1 MRGEIL
7 WTPPP
12 VESSRVGAFL
22 AWLARTRGLTFADYH
37 ALWRWSVDDLAGF
50 WGAVWSYF
58 EIGHGTPTS
67 VLAERVMPGARWFP
81 GVTLNFAEASLRGD
95 GDDVVVLAR
104 SQTRAATELTRGEL
118 RDAVARAR
126 AGLERLGVR
135 PGDRVAAYLP
145 NIPEALI
152 AMLATTSLGAVWAAC
167 SPEFGVESVLDRFRQ
182 IEPTVLIAV
191 DGYRYGKKTIE
202 RAAAVAR
209 LRAGLP
215 TLRATVGV
223 PYLAAS
229 PVADLTWA
237 ELIAAE
243 AAPRYTQVP
252 FDHPLWILFSSGTTG
267 LPKAIT
273 HGHGGVTIELAKSA
287 SVHGNLGPGDRY
299 FVHCTTSWVMWNLL
313 VGALVVGAAIV
324 LFDGDPNAPDE
335 QALWQV
341 VEETGFACGS
351 SLVVNHRAKGYLP
364 RARFD
369 LTKLR
374 GVFCTGSP
382 LPAEGFRWIYEAVND
397 TVYLQSSS
405 GGTDVCGAFVG
416 GSPMLPVRAG
426 EIACSCL
433 GVRAVAL
440 DPYGKPLIGE
450 PGELVIEAP
459 MPSMPIYFWND
470 PGDAKYRA
478 SYFEMYPGRWRH
490 GDWIVFDEHG
500 ACQITGRSDGTLN
513 RGGVRLGT
521 AEFYGVLGDIPAIA
535 DALVVHLEDPGGG
548 LGQLL
553 LFVQLA
559 PGAVLDDALRAH
571 VMAEL
576 RARLSP
582 RHAPDAI
589 RAVPAIPYG
598 LTGKKLEVPVKR
610 LLRGE
615 PRAVVVSEG
624 AVRNPR
630 ALDAFALDPVSGPRG
645 E

>member
-1 MRGEIL
+1 MGQ
-7 WTPPP
+7 
-12 VESSRVGAFL
+12 FL
-22 AWLARTRGLTFADYH
+22 AWLGRTRGLTFADYH
-37 ALWRWSVDDLAGF
+37 ALWTWSVDDLDGF

-58 EIGHGTPTS
+58 AIGLGAPTK
-67 VLAERVMPGARWFP
+67 VLAERTMPGARWFP
-81 GVTLNFAEASLRGD
+81 GVTVNYAEVSLRGEA
-95 GDDVVVLAR
+95 DDVVVIAR
-104 SQTRAATELTRGEL
+104 SQTRAPSELTRGEL
-118 RDAVARAR
+118 RAAVARAR

-135 PGDRVAAYLP
+135 RGDRVAAYMP
-145 NIPEALI
+145 NIPETLV

-191 DGYRYGKKTIE
+191 DGYCYGEKKIDRT
-202 RAAAVAR
+202 AAVAS

-223 PYLAAS
+223 PYRAA
-229 PVADLTWA
+229 PPDADLTWG
-237 ELIAAE
+237 ELVAVE
-243 AAPRYTQVP
+243 AAPAYAQVP

-273 HGHGGVTIELAKSA
+273 HGHGGVAIELAKSA
-287 SVHGNLGPGDRY
+287 ALHGDLGPRDRY

-313 VGALVVGAAIV
+313 VGALAVGSAIV

-335 QALWQV
+335 QTLWQV
-341 VEETGFACGS
+341 VAETGATAFACGS
-351 SLVVNHRAKGYLP
+351 TLIVTHRATGYVP

-374 GVFCTGSP
+374 SVFCTGSP
-382 LPAEGFRWIYEAVND
+382 LPADGFRWIYEAVSE

-426 EIACSCL
+426 EIACACL
-433 GVRAVAL
+433 GVRAIAL
-440 DPYGKPLIGE
+440 DPAGNPLIGE

-470 PGDAKYRA
+470 PDGAKYRA
-478 SYFEMYPGRWRH
+478 AYFEMYAGRWRH

-500 ACQITGRSDGTLN
+500 ACKITGRSDGTLN

-521 AEFYGVLGDIPAIA
+521 AEFYGVLDAIPSIA
-535 DALVVHLEDPGGG
+535 DALVLHLEDPGGG

-559 PGAVLDDALRAH
+559 PGAVLDDALRSR
-571 VMAEL
+571 VVGEL
-576 RARLSP
+576 RTRLSP
-582 RHAPDAI
+582 RHVPDAI

-615 PRAVVVSEG
+615 PRAAVISEG
-624 AVRNPR
+624 AVRDPH
-630 ALDAFALDPVSGPRG
+630 ALDAFTSESSGGAPLAIAAHHARARS
-645 E
+645 